1 MGSGPD
7 RDREATRILGTWVGN
22 KTDPEEPWRKITE
35 TIEKDFRTWETRY
48 PTLEGKR
55 LIVQMI
61 AGRKTQFL
69 TRVQGMPKPIQAK
82 IQKLILE
89 FVWGKERATMNTR
102 DIAQDPAHGGR
113 KILDIARQNEA
124 IDLMWVKQ
132 YLNIGQNRPKWT
144 YMMDK
149 ILRLERPKRAK
160 ETYQMIENWNPLTQ
174 GWNLNTRSTNIPK
187 RVHNTLRLAK
197 KYKIELEALEPSN
210 KTRHE
215 MPVWLHQKA
224 CRDAARIYT
233 TNGEKC
239 LKKNHWTHYMRQLI
253 EMLENIP
260 NEH

>member
-1 MGSGPD
+1 
-7 RDREATRILGTWVGN
+7 
-22 KTDPEEPWRKITE
+22 
-35 TIEKDFRTWETRY
+35 
-48 PTLEGKR
+48 
-55 LIVQMI
+55 
-61 AGRKTQFL
+61 
-69 TRVQGMPKPIQAK
+69 
-82 IQKLILE
+82 
-89 FVWGKERATMNTR
+89 MNTR

-113 KILDIARQNEA
+113 KILDITRQNEA

-144 YMMDK
+144 YMMDE
-149 ILRLERPKRAK
+149 ILHLERPKRAK
-160 ETYQMIENWNPLTQ
+160 EMYQMIENWNPLTQ
-174 GWNLNTRSTNIPK
+174 GWNLNSRSTNIPK